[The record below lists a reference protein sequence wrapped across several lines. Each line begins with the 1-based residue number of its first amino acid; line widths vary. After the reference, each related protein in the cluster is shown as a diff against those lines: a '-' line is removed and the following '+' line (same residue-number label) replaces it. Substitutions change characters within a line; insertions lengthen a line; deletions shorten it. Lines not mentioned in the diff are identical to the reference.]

1 MTFQNMFPAKRLR
14 GKRAASQKRT
24 ISGDLDLLPTSNKSL
39 LERLGRSVFR
49 HAFFIPSA
57 AQAPGSPPAGAAAD
71 ALPADGRR
79 RRLMQ
84 SLAAA
89 PLLAGGQAGAAE
101 EVGEGEAVQGFALA
115 DVRLLDGP
123 FRKSQD
129 LNLRYLTSLNC
140 DRLLHNFRAN
150 AGLAPRAP
158 VYGGWESSDLCPG
171 HTLGHFLSA
180 ASMMWAATGQA
191 AMRERVDYVVGE
203 LRACHEARPDQLV
216 CGFPDRDTQLRNCL
230 AGQPTTGVPWYTM
243 HKIMAGLRDAHVH
256 ASSAD
261 ALVIAARM
269 ADWIDEAA
277 RPVDDVRFQKMLD
290 LEHGG
295 MNEVLADLH
304 ALTGEARYLR
314 LAERFSHRVLLEP
327 LAEGRDT
334 LDGLHANT
342 QIPKVVGFA
351 RLHRLTGRMAYQRAA
366 RYFWTNVVER
376 RSYATG
382 GHGDEEKFF
391 PPPQAEERL
400 GSVQTMETCGTYNML
415 RLTHALFAA
424 SPSANYADYHER
436 ALLNGI
442 LASQDPD
449 SGMVTYF
456 QATRPNYRKHYC
468 KPEQSFWCC
477 TGTGMENHA
486 KHGDSIYF
494 HSNKALYVNLYIAS
508 DLHWAGQGV
517 RVRQITRFPEQGATR
532 LAFTM
537 VGPREFSVRLRHPG
551 WCRRLTVR
559 LNGRTVIDSDQAA
572 RYVEI
577 KRTWHDGDVL
587 DVEMPMHLQWAPLPG
602 APGVAAIM
610 YGPLVLAARLGR
622 DGYTPGSDV
631 VAGNGFGMKIKEKY
645 EVPVLRLNGAGI
657 ETVVR
662 RAARGL
668 VFDLNAPGQNHELV
682 PFHRIAHERYNL
694 YWAVG

>member
-1 MTFQNMFPAKRLR
+1 MHQ
-14 GKRAASQKRT
+14 
-24 ISGDLDLLPTSNKSL
+24 
-39 LERLGRSVFR
+39 
-49 HAFFIPSA
+49 
-57 AQAPGSPPAGAAAD
+57 
-71 ALPADGRR
+71 ALPADVRR

-89 PLLAGGQAGAAE
+89 PLLAGWRVEAAQETGNSEPVQA
-101 EVGEGEAVQGFALA
+101 FALA

-123 FRKSQD
+123 FRKSQE
-129 LNLRYLTSLNC
+129 LNLRYLESLSC
-140 DRLLHNFRAN
+140 DRLLHNFRVN
-150 AGLAPRAP
+150 AGLAPKAP
-158 VYGGWESSDLCPG
+158 VYGGWESMDLCPG

-180 ASMMWAATGQA
+180 TSMMWAGTGRT
-191 AMRERVDYVVGE
+191 AMRERVDYVVSE
-203 LRACHEARPDQLV
+203 LHACHAAAPGRLV
-216 CGFPDRDTQLRNCL
+216 CAFPDGETQLRNCL
-230 AGQPTTGVPWYTM
+230 SGKPVAGVPWYTM
-243 HKIMAGLRDAHVH
+243 HKIMAGLRDAHQYVGN
-256 ASSAD
+256 AD
-261 ALVIAARM
+261 ALAILAGI

-277 RPVDDVRFQKMLD
+277 RPVDEAQFQKMLD

-304 ALTGEARYLR
+304 VLTGEARYLR
-314 LAERFSHRVLLEP
+314 LAERFSHRMLLDP
-327 LAEGRDT
+327 LADGRDT
-334 LDGLHANT
+334 LDGQHANT

-351 RLHRLTGRMAYQRAA
+351 RLHGLTGRTEYQQAA
-366 RYFWTNVVER
+366 RYFWKNVVEQ

-391 PPPQAEERL
+391 PPKQAGERL
-400 GSVQTMETCGTYNML
+400 GSVQTMETCCTYNML
-415 RLTHALFAA
+415 RLTHALFITSPAA
-424 SPSANYADYHER
+424 GYADYYER

-486 KHGDSIYF
+486 KHGAAIYF
-494 HSNKALYVNLYIAS
+494 HDNSVLYVNLYIAS
-508 DLHWAGQGV
+508 DLRWAGQGL
-517 RVRQITRFPEQGATR
+517 RLRQTTLFPEQGATR
-532 LAFTM
+532 LALEM
-537 VGPREFSVRLRHPG
+537 QRPKEFAVRLRHPG
-551 WCRRLTVR
+551 WCQRLTVR
-559 LNGRTVIDSDQAA
+559 LNGRVVIESDQSA

-587 DVEMPMHLQWAPLPG
+587 EVEMPMHLHWAPLPG
-602 APGVAAIM
+602 KPDVAAIM

-645 EVPVLRLNGAGI
+645 ELPSLRLNGAGI
-657 ETVVR
+657 DAVVR
-662 RAARGL
+662 RSGRRL
-668 VFDLNAPGQNHELV
+668 VFRLDGPGQGYELV
-682 PFHRIAHERYNL
+682 PFHRIAHDNYNL
-694 YWAVG
+694 YWAVS

>member
-1 MTFQNMFPAKRLR
+1 MSFQDK
-14 GKRAASQKRT
+14 K
-24 ISGDLDLLPTSNKSL
+24 
-39 LERLGRSVFR
+39 
-49 HAFFIPSA
+49 PST
-57 AQAPGSPPAGAAAD
+57 PE
-71 ALPADGRR
+71 ALPADVRR

-89 PLLAGGQAGAAE
+89 PLLAGWRAEAAQVASQSGPVQA
-101 EVGEGEAVQGFALA
+101 FALA

-123 FRKSQD
+123 FRKSQE
-129 LNLRYLTSLNC
+129 LNLRYLASLNC
-140 DRLLHNFRAN
+140 DRLLHNFRVN
-150 AGLAPRAP
+150 AGLAPKAP
-158 VYGGWESSDLCPG
+158 VYGGWESMELCPG

-180 ASMMWAATGQA
+180 ASMMWAATGRA
-191 AMRERVDYVVGE
+191 EMRERVDYVVSE
-203 LRACHEARPDQLV
+203 LHACHEAAPGRLV
-216 CGFPDRDTQLRNCL
+216 CAFPDGDTQLRNCL
-230 AGQPTTGVPWYTM
+230 SGAPVAGVPWYTM
-243 HKIMAGLRDAHVH
+243 HKIMAGLRDAHLHVGN
-256 ASSAD
+256 AD
-261 ALVIAARM
+261 ALVVLVRI

-277 RPVDDVRFQKMLD
+277 RPLDDARFQQMLD

-304 ALTGEARYLR
+304 VLTGEARYLR
-314 LAERFSHRVLLEP
+314 LAERFSHRMLLDP
-327 LAEGRDT
+327 LADGRDT

-351 RLHRLTGRMAYQRAA
+351 RLHGLTGRTEYQQAA
-366 RYFWTNVVER
+366 RYFWKNVVEQ

-391 PPPQAEERL
+391 PQGQAGERL

-415 RLTHALFAA
+415 RLTRALFTTSPAA
-424 SPSANYADYHER
+424 SYANYYER

-456 QATRPNYRKHYC
+456 QSTRPGYRKHYC

-486 KHGDSIYF
+486 KHGEAIYF
-494 HSNKALYVNLYIAS
+494 HDNSVLYVNLYIAS
-508 DLHWAGQGV
+508 ELRWAGQGL
-517 RVRQITRFPEQGATR
+517 RLRQTTLFPEQGASR
-532 LAFTM
+532 LALEM
-537 VGPREFSVRLRHPG
+537 QSPREFAVRLRHPG

-559 LNGRTVIDSDQAA
+559 LNGRVVVESEQSA

-587 DVEMPMHLQWAPLPG
+587 DVDMPMHLHWAPLPG
-602 APGVAAIM
+602 TPDVAAIM

-622 DGYTPGSDV
+622 DGYTPGSDIL
-631 VAGNGFGMKIKEKY
+631 AGNGYGMKIKERY
-645 EVPVLRLNGAGI
+645 EVPSLRLNGAGI
-657 ETVVR
+657 DTVVR
-662 RAARGL
+662 RDARGL
-668 VFDLNAPGQNHELV
+668 VFRLDGPGQGYELL
-682 PFHRIAHERYNL
+682 PFHRIAHDNYNL